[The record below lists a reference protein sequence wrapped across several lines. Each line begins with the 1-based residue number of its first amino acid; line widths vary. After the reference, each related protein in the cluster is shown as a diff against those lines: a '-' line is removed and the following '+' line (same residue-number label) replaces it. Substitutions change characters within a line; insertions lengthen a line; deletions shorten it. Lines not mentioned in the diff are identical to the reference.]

1 MDIDRYIA
9 THRPDWQRLEDL
21 TGRAE
26 RSVGRLTHGELDE
39 LVDLLQRVSSHL
51 STVRT
56 TYDDPALSSHLS
68 RLVARAGAIVHGTRG
83 RSWADL
89 VRSWTWTFPAAVW
102 HVRRPI
108 LASAGLFLVAALA
121 VGLWITG
128 SSAAYEASMP
138 AEVREA
144 YLQRDFE
151 AYYSSQ
157 PAAQFAS
164 YVFTNNVRVAILAFG
179 GGILLCVP
187 TAWVIAVNG
196 AHLGVAAGLFTA
208 SGLAGRFW
216 GLILPHG
223 LLELTA
229 VFIAGGAGLRLGWTV
244 IDPGDRTRARALAD
258 EGRRTVVIILGLVA
272 VFLVAGLIE
281 AFVTPSGLPTWGRV
295 GIGVLTEAAF
305 LAFIVV
311 QGRLAAAR
319 GITGALGEPRFLA
332 VTDAREP

>member
-9 THRPDWQRLEDL
+9 SHEPAWQRLEAL
-21 TGRAE
+21 TRRAE
-26 RSVGRLTHGELDE
+26 RSVRGLQRPDLDE
-39 LVDLLQRVSSHL
+39 LVDLHQRVSSNL
-51 STVRT
+51 STVRAS
-56 TYDDPALSSHLS
+56 YDDPALSSHLS
-68 RLVARAGAIVHGTRG
+68 RLVARAGAVVHGTRG

-89 VRSWTWTFPAAVW
+89 GRALTWTFPAAVW

-108 LASAGLFLVAALA
+108 AVSAGLFLAAAVA

-128 SSAAYEASMP
+128 SPAAYEASMP
-138 AEVREA
+138 PEVREA

-164 YVFTNNVRVAILAFG
+164 YVFTNNVRVAILAFAA
-179 GGILLCVP
+179 GIVLCVP
-187 TAWVIAVNG
+187 TALVLGLNG

-216 GLILPHG
+216 GLIVPHG

-244 IDPGDRTRARALAD
+244 IDPGDRPRTDALAT
-258 EGRRTVVIILGLVA
+258 EGRRTVVIVLGLVL

-281 AFVTPSGLPTWGRV
+281 AFVTPSGLPTWSRV
-295 GIGVLTEAAF
+295 GVGVLVEIAF
-305 LAFIVV
+305 VAFVVV
-311 QGRLAAAR
+311 QGRLAADR
-319 GITGALGEPRFLA
+319 GLTGALGETPPR
-332 VTDAREP
+332 